1 MVGLCEVEVRYEEYN
16 PVKGNG
22 PNLVG
27 RDWLKEVE
35 LNWPE
40 ICRIREA
47 DQELESL

>member
-1 MVGLCEVEVRYEEYN
+1 MVGSCEVEVRYEQNN

-27 RDWLKEVE
+27 RNWLKEVK

-40 ICRIREA
+40 IYRIREA